1 MGVFSEVQPQPN
13 QRQLLEDLYRE
24 RKLYSYYSG
33 ESIPI
38 EPEEVWIVCRGVVQ
52 LSTLLYPSGDEVL
65 LGLAGPSMPF
75 GIPLSSLNSYH
86 ATALSHVDL
95 LRLTLSDI
103 EASPTLSQ
111 GIFCHLGRRL
121 RQAEAIL
128 ALVGYRRTEER
139 LHHLLLLLK
148 NEVGQPVEEGTRL
161 AVRLTHQQLA
171 NAIGTTR
178 VTVTRLLG
186 KLRSEQRVKID
197 RTRHIVVTSH
207 AVLSR
212 L

>member
-1 MGVFSEVQPQPN
+1 MISSEVLPQPD
-13 QRQLLEDLYRE
+13 QRQLLEELYRE

-33 ESIPI
+33 ESVPI
-38 EPEEVWIVCRGVVQ
+38 EPKEIWIVCRGVVQ

-86 ATALSHVDL
+86 ATALSNVDL
-95 LRLTLSDI
+95 LRLTLLDI
-103 EASPTLSQ
+103 ETSPTLSQ

-128 ALVGYRRTEER
+128 ALAGYRRTEER

-161 AVRLTHQQLA
+161 TVRLTHQQLA

-186 KLRSEQRVKID
+186 KLRSEQWVKVD
-197 RTRHIVVTSH
+197 RTRHLVVTSR
-207 AVLSR
+207 AVLS
-212 L
+212 